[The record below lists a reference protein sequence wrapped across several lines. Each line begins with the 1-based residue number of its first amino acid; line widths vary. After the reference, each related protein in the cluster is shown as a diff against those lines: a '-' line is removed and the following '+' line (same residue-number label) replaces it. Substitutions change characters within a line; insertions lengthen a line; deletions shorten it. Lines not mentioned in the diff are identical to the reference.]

1 MQVEFA
7 REAQEENKWLFDQMA
22 KRKRTIESAF
32 GAKLDW
38 LRLDDGKSSRF
49 QFAAEFDGYD
59 EANWPAIH
67 DWLLKHMKRLHKAC
81 DGPIRTLGGQL
92 RQQGR

>member
-1 MQVEFA
+1 MIPHVPPPPQ
-7 REAQEENKWLFDQMA
+7 QEIPPIPPHHD
-22 KRKRTIESAF
+22 F

-59 EANWPAIH
+59 DENWPAIN
-67 DWLLKHMKRLHKAC
+67 DWMLKHMKRLHKAC
-81 DGPIRTLGGQL
+81 DGHLRDLGRQL
-92 RQQGR
+92 RQQG